1 MNNLHQVELVLKN
14 NLIISVFIYLI
25 LIILLLA
32 VRIYFYKQEVNYLE
46 NEIIFLEN
54 NREKQILS
62 EENKK
67 TIK

>member
-1 MNNLHQVELVLKN
+1 MNNLHQVQLVLKN
-14 NLIISVFIYLI
+14 NLIILGFIYLI

>member
-1 MNNLHQVELVLKN
+1 MNNLHQVQLVLKN
-14 NLIISVFIYLI
+14 NLIILGFIYLI

-67 TIK
+67 NY

>member
-14 NLIISVFIYLI
+14 NLIFFGFIYLI

>member
-14 NLIISVFIYLI
+14 NLIISGFIYLI

>member
-14 NLIISVFIYLI
+14 NLIISGFIYLI

-67 TIK
+67 T

>member
-1 MNNLHQVELVLKN
+1 M
-14 NLIISVFIYLI
+14 FIYLI